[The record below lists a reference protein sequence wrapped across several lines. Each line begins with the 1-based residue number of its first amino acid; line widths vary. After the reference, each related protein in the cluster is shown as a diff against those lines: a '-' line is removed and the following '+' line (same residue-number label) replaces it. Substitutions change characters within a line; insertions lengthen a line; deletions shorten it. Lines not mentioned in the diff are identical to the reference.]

1 MSTGKSVVAIG
12 IFDGVHIGH
21 QRILEQA
28 RLRAKE
34 LGVEAIALTFDPHP
48 TAILAPEH
56 RPNQL
61 TTLNYRARLI
71 KSIGI
76 DAMVALTFDQRF
88 ANLSPAEFEQDILIN
103 QLDVQAIYVG
113 DNFTYGHKALGT
125 VESLKESKILSN
137 REVHGEPLTVF
148 GGETVSSTLIRKYV
162 HRGNVEHAWKLLTR
176 PHVVEGTVVHGDA
189 RGRELGY
196 PTANFGFTYPAAIP
210 ADGVYAGWLH
220 ADGESWPAAISI
232 GTNPTFNGADRRVE
246 AHALGRTD
254 LELYGKSAAISFG
267 WRLRE
272 TLKFDGISELL
283 IQMKLDCDR
292 ASELTASS
300 SSKYL

>member
-76 DAMVALTFDQRF
+76 DA
-88 ANLSPAEFEQDILIN
+88 
-103 QLDVQAIYVG
+103 
-113 DNFTYGHKALGT
+113 
-125 VESLKESKILSN
+125 KIG
-137 REVHGEPLTVF
+137 R
-148 GGETVSSTLIRKYV
+148 
-162 HRGNVEHAWKLLTR
+162 A
-176 PHVVEGTVVHGDA
+176 HV
-189 RGRELGY
+189 
-196 PTANFGFTYPAAIP
+196 
-210 ADGVYAGWLH
+210 
-220 ADGESWPAAISI
+220 
-232 GTNPTFNGADRRVE
+232 
-246 AHALGRTD
+246 
-254 LELYGKSAAISFG
+254 
-267 WRLRE
+267 
-272 TLKFDGISELL
+272 
-283 IQMKLDCDR
+283 
-292 ASELTASS
+292 
-300 SSKYL
+300 